1 MYQLPNPSE
10 PLIAKFSEGLIR
22 TSFLIG
28 RPDGPFIPE

>member
-1 MYQLPNPSE
+1 MPAIYPNPSE

-28 RPDGPFIPE
+28 RT